1 VIESPGTQ
9 QHHFFA
15 YLARMKLIDRWSLM
29 RCTQRENVQEH
40 SLQVAIIAHALA
52 LIKNKHFGARLVP
65 EKVALHAIFHDATEV
80 LTGDLPTPVKYF
92 SPEIR
97 QAYVA
102 IEDHAVSQ
110 LLSLLPQDLRGDYAK
125 VFSELEGDMKRI
137 VKSADVIAAYIKCLE
152 EESAGNH
159 EFSRARKTI
168 EAKLR
173 SLCEQP
179 EVKYFVEHFVPS
191 FSLTLDELSQPLDTQ
206 AKLF

>member
-1 VIESPGTQ
+1 MSA

-52 LIKNKHFGARLVP
+52 LIRNRHFGGHLSP
-65 EKVALHAIFHDATEV
+65 ERVAVQAIFHDATEV

-92 SPEIR
+92 SEEIR
-97 QAYVA
+97 RAYLA

-110 LLSLLPQDLRGDYAK
+110 LLGLLPEDLRPDYAK
-125 VFSELEGDMKRI
+125 ILADQDPELHAL
-137 VKSADVIAAYIKCLE
+137 VKAADVLAAYIKCLE

-159 EFSRARKTI
+159 EFSRAKKAI
-168 EAKLR
+168 ESKLQA
-173 SLCEQP
+173 LCRQP
-179 EVKYFVEHFVPS
+179 EVRYFAEHFIPS
-191 FSLTLDELSQPLDTQ
+191 FSLTLDEISLPLE
-206 AKLF
+206 

>member
-1 VIESPGTQ
+1 MFR
-9 QHHFFA
+9 HHFFA

-29 RCTQRENVQEH
+29 RCTSRENVQEH

-52 LIKNKHFGARLVP
+52 LIKNRHFGGSLVP

-97 QAYVA
+97 AAYNA

-110 LLSLLPQDLRGDYAK
+110 LLGLLPQDLRGDYAQI
-125 VFSELEGDMKRI
+125 FSSEDQEIHRL
-137 VKSADVIAAYIKCLE
+137 VKGADVIAAYIKCLE

-159 EFSRARKTI
+159 EFSRAKKAI
-168 EAKLR
+168 EAKLH
-173 SLCEQP
+173 SLCEQQP
-179 EVKYFVEHFVPS
+179 EVNYFTQQFVPS
-191 FSLTLDELSQPLDTQ
+191 FSLTLDELSAPLEPK
-206 AKLF
+206 A